1 MNKFLNYYKE
11 QNILPIKQNISNM
24 ENHLRK
30 RENLYRQLGIPAIAF
45 KDKNILEVGAGSGYN
60 TLAFFHF
67 ECKKITI
74 VEPNKNGIKEM
85 KQLFENTKLFK
96 MPEIDIQNKTIEEF
110 NDNNKYDFIIA
121 EGFLHSIDNAK
132 DIILNLLDKLDN
144 GGILVVT
151 CMDYC
156 SMFIEQM
163 KRLVSSIII
172 SNISDYNEKVKK
184 CTEIFEGTMKN
195 LKNMSRSIEDW
206 VKDDILNP
214 AFNNDIIFTIKDVI
228 ELINNDYYILGTS
241 QNIFT
246 DFSWYKDIDN
256 FKELSNNYLKQYLMK
271 RHNFIMYGQ
280 EETIINL
287 NKSNKIYN
295 ILTNI
300 RNFSKQYEENNEN
313 EILEN
318 ILKFLEDLLIEFKDI
333 NNNIYEFI
341 ERIINCLKEFLETGK
356 ISNYKN
362 IFKSGDIGRT
372 QQYISI
378 QKKYRF

>member
-1 MNKFLNYYKE
+1 
-11 QNILPIKQNISNM
+11 
-24 ENHLRK
+24 
-30 RENLYRQLGIPAIAF
+30 
-45 KDKNILEVGAGSGYN
+45 
-60 TLAFFHF
+60 
-67 ECKKITI
+67 
-74 VEPNKNGIKEM
+74 
-85 KQLFENTKLFK
+85 
-96 MPEIDIQNKTIEEF
+96 
-110 NDNNKYDFIIA
+110 
-121 EGFLHSIDNAK
+121 
-132 DIILNLLDKLDN
+132 
-144 GGILVVT
+144 
-151 CMDYC
+151 
-156 SMFIEQM
+156 MFIEQM

>member
-1 MNKFLNYYKE
+1 
-11 QNILPIKQNISNM
+11 
-24 ENHLRK
+24 
-30 RENLYRQLGIPAIAF
+30 
-45 KDKNILEVGAGSGYN
+45 
-60 TLAFFHF
+60 
-67 ECKKITI
+67 
-74 VEPNKNGIKEM
+74 
-85 KQLFENTKLFK
+85 
-96 MPEIDIQNKTIEEF
+96 
-110 NDNNKYDFIIA
+110 
-121 EGFLHSIDNAK
+121 
-132 DIILNLLDKLDN
+132 
-144 GGILVVT
+144 
-151 CMDYC
+151 
-156 SMFIEQM
+156 
-163 KRLVSSIII
+163 
-172 SNISDYNEKVKK
+172 
-184 CTEIFEGTMKN
+184 
-195 LKNMSRSIEDW
+195 
-206 VKDDILNP
+206 
-214 AFNNDIIFTIKDVI
+214 
-228 ELINNDYYILGTS
+228 
-241 QNIFT
+241 
-246 DFSWYKDIDN
+246 
-256 FKELSNNYLKQYLMK
+256 
-271 RHNFIMYGQ
+271 MYGQ